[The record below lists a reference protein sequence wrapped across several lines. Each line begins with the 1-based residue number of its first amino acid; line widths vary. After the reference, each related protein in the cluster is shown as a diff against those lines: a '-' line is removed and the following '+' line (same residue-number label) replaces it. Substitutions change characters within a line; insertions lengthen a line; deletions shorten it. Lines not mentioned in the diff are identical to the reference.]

1 MPPPR
6 EPGTQSSIRSVD
18 ATLPGRGGPPI
29 RRDPTG
35 TPQDARASRHMV
47 GVMLAIACTLGL
59 TAAVFLQMIL
69 TLFESRGGGG
79 PPPAECV
86 EGEAED
92 CPTNYTCVGNNCVA
106 IQALDSCQVG
116 DSCET
121 SETSEGC
128 RCLPPLTCQNQVCAA
143 DVPTPACDLPAVQ
156 KLLAEVYKTCGNI
169 HNCPEDRLQDFIV
182 KSEDFDQIVTAFP
195 GTVTVH
201 FPSGA
206 PSIDG
211 KRNWPSAEEKKHY
224 IEMLSAPHV
233 AAAIRDAQDVLL
245 IGRSSP
251 TKNNDED
258 LRYSQIRIS
267 TVTEWLASTASGP
280 SASAAIREK
289 IRTTILG
296 SKKVL
301 QPEFFIKHYANRIVA
316 WSKGAEDNLRT
327 KLPVFADLNTQEA
340 KGIRGQINQVV
351 FIIPI
356 SCKAPDPGAVP

>member
-18 ATLPGRGGPPI
+18 ATLVGRGGLTI
-29 RRDPTG
+29 RRDPAG

-59 TAAVFLQMIL
+59 TAAVFLQMML
-69 TLFESRGGGG
+69 TLFESHKGGG
-79 PPPAECV
+79 PPPPECV
-86 EGEAED
+86 EGESED
-92 CPTNYTCVGNNCVA
+92 CPANYTCVGSSCVA
-106 IQALDSCQVG
+106 IQTEDSCQVG
-116 DSCET
+116 DSCEG
-121 SETSEGC
+121 SEAGC
-128 RCLPPLTCQNQVCAA
+128 RCLPPLTCQNQVCTA
-143 DVPTPACDLPAVQ
+143 DVPSAACDLPSVQ
-156 KLLAEVYKTCGNI
+156 KLLTEVYKTCGNI
-169 HNCPEDRLQDFIV
+169 HNCPEDQLKDFIV

-195 GTVTVH
+195 GTITVH
-201 FPSGA
+201 FPSGT

-211 KRNWPSAEEKKHY
+211 KRNWPSDSQKKHY
-224 IEMLSAPHV
+224 LEMLSAPHV
-233 AAAIRDAQDVLL
+233 VAAIRDAHDVLL

-251 TKNNDED
+251 SKNPDED
-258 LRYSQIRIS
+258 VQYSKIRIS
-267 TVTEWLASTASGP
+267 TVTEWLANTASGP

-316 WSKGAEDNLRT
+316 WSKDAEDNLRT
-327 KLPVFADLNTQEA
+327 KLPIFANLSKQE
-340 KGIRGQINQVV
+340 KQGIRGQINQVV

-356 SCKAPDPGAVP
+356 SCKAPDAGAVP

>member
-6 EPGTQSSIRSVD
+6 EPGTQSSIRSID
-18 ATLPGRGGPPI
+18 ATLVGRGGPAI
-29 RRDPTG
+29 RRDPSG

-47 GVMLAIACTLGL
+47 GVMLTIACTLGL
-59 TAAVFLQMIL
+59 TAAVFLQMML
-69 TLFESRGGGG
+69 TLFESRGGGITS
-79 PPPAECV
+79 PAAECV
-86 EGEAED
+86 EGESED
-92 CPTNYTCVGNNCVA
+92 CPANYTCVGSTCVA
-106 IQALDSCQVG
+106 TQALDSCQVG
-116 DSCET
+116 DSCAGDEA
-121 SETSEGC
+121 SC
-128 RCLPPLTCQNQVCAA
+128 RCLPPLTCENQVCTA
-143 DVPTPACDLPAVQ
+143 DVPTAACDLPAVQ

-169 HNCPEDRLQDFIV
+169 HNCPEDQLKDFIV

-201 FPSGA
+201 FPSGT
-206 PSIDG
+206 PSLDG
-211 KRNWPSAEEKKHY
+211 KRNWPSDEEKKHY
-224 IEMLSAPHV
+224 ITMLSAPHV

-251 TKNNDED
+251 SKNPDED
-258 LRYSQIRIS
+258 LQYSKKRIF
-267 TVTEWLASTASGP
+267 TVTDWLVNTASGP

-316 WSKGAEDNLRT
+316 WSKKDEDNLRT
-327 KLPVFADLNTQEA
+327 KLPIFANLSTQEK
-340 KGIRGQINQVV
+340 KGLRGQINQVV

-356 SCKAPDPGAVP
+356 SCKAPAAGAVP